1 MENPSERHLDAA
13 ETLLAYLLDT
23 PTHGILY
30 DARAENSEFHSKY
43 SSLKDG
49 MCAMSDSNWSS
60 GRSISGLII
69 LLAGGLICWA
79 SKKQPVTSLSSTEAE
94 YYAASA
100 CGTAVLALRLF
111 MRDIGAAQLL
121 PTPVYVDNTA
131 CVNLAKN
138 FKACKR
144 TKHIDRRINFLTDYQ
159 EMGEIQVLNISTSAN
174 TADALTKPLAKM
186 DFKKHAKI
194 LVRA

>member
-1 MENPSERHLDAA
+1 
-13 ETLLAYLLDT
+13 
-23 PTHGILY
+23 
-30 DARAENSEFHSKY
+30 
-43 SSLKDG
+43 
-49 MCAMSDSNWSS
+49 
-60 GRSISGLII
+60 
-69 LLAGGLICWA
+69 
-79 SKKQPVTSLSSTEAE
+79 
-94 YYAASA
+94 
-100 CGTAVLALRLF
+100 

-121 PTPVYVDNTA
+121 PTPVYVDDTA
-131 CVNLAKN
+131 CVNLANN